1 MITFSG
7 VSLIYPNAQR
17 TIVEDISFTVNEGEL
32 LLLIGHTGAGK
43 SSLLKL
49 INGLIPI
56 TLEEF
61 SPVKSA
67 LMAGA
72 PER

>member
-49 INGLIPI
+49 
-56 TLEEF
+56 
-61 SPVKSA
+61 
-67 LMAGA
+67 
-72 PER
+72 